1 MKGFTFCTDSSR
13 GILILK
19 SENGEKKRVSSE
31 KFISDCFSFGQD
43 NFMDLI
49 TKTNTYVNTLKDKF
63 NEVEHLDIMTKLLFI
78 ADSIK
83 QNKTGGFLTTTSNK
97 LLKFC
102 PQISKSTNLE
112 QIN

>member
-1 MKGFTFCTDSSR
+1 
-13 GILILK
+13 
-19 SENGEKKRVSSE
+19 
-31 KFISDCFSFGQD
+31 
-43 NFMDLI
+43 MDLI